1 MANNPVKDLVCGMTV
16 TPATAKFNTDYQGGR
31 YYFCGAAC
39 RAKFLANPQQYL
51 DQESGALVAAA
62 PPEVSAALP
71 TPAKDLVCGMTVNP
85 GAAKFSAEH
94 AGRKFYFCS
103 AGCRTKFL
111 ANPQQYLAGESGTPL
126 ASQQN
131 SLVMP
136 ARSLVMPTN
145 APPPAS
151 AAITPAPGV
160 TGGYICPMDPEVHSA
175 RPGACPKCGMAL
187 EPADLAA
194 ELGGTKVEYTCP
206 MHPQIIRDAPGS
218 CPICGMALEPRTVA
232 AAPGENPELRSMTVR
247 FWSGVALTSPLLLL
261 SMVPPLREVL
271 PASLAGANFIFLQMA
286 LATPVVLWCGWP
298 FFQRMWVSLVNRSL
312 NMFTLIGIGSGVAYF
327 YSVVASFMPSSL
339 PASFKGPGGEPHVY
353 FEVSATIVTLVLLG
367 QVLELRARSQT
378 SSAIQMLLGLAPRTA
393 RAVRD
398 DGSEVDIPLAEV
410 KPGDKLRVRPGEKI
424 PVDGSVIEG
433 SSSVDESMITGEPL
447 PVEKAQGARVT
458 GATVNGTGSLLM
470 RAERVGKETL
480 LAQIVKMVSEAQRTR
495 APIQHLA
502 DKVAGIFVPVVVA
515 TAVVTFL
522 AWALLGPQPRLA
534 YALLNAIAV
543 LIIAC
548 PCALGLATPMSI
560 MVSTGRGATH
570 GILVKN
576 AEALEGMEKI
586 DTLVIDKTGTLTAGR
601 PQLGK
606 VISVPGF
613 SEDEVLRMTAGVER
627 ASEHP
632 LADAIARGA
641 AEAGLISPVAAE
653 FSSVTGRGV
662 AGTVEG
668 RKVRIGSAA
677 YIEESGLRVGA
688 LEAPAE
694 ELRKLGHTVVF
705 VAIGD
710 QLGGLVSVTDPI
722 RESARDAVQFLRHQG
737 IRVVMLTGDN
747 RTTAAAIAGQLNL
760 DSFEADVM
768 PQDKARVIQK
778 LQAEGR
784 RVAMAG
790 DGINDAPALAQAQI
804 GIAMGTGTDI
814 AIESADVTLLG
825 GDLRG
830 IVRAIQL
837 SRATMKNIRQNLV
850 FAFLYNLIGIP
861 VAAGVLYPWTG
872 MLLSPM
878 IAAAA
883 MSFSSV
889 SVIGNSLRLRKVS
902 LDG

>member
-1 MANNPVKDLVCGMTV
+1 MTSV
-16 TPATAKFNTDYQGGR
+16 ENLKEKET
-31 YYFCGAAC
+31 
-39 RAKFLANPQQYL
+39 
-51 DQESGALVAAA
+51 V
-62 PPEVSAALP
+62 
-71 TPAKDLVCGMTVNP
+71 KDLVCGMTVNP
-85 GAAKFSAEH
+85 GTAKFSAEYE
-94 AGRKFYFCS
+94 GRKFYFCGG
-103 AGCRTKFL
+103 GCRTKFL
-111 ANPQQYLAGESGTPL
+111 ENPQKYLDKESAVSAAAAL
-126 ASQQN
+126 I
-131 SLVMP
+131 MP
-136 ARSLVMPTN
+136 AAAHAAAPLTASPAPVPASP
-145 APPPAS
+145 APP
-151 AAITPAPGV
+151 TPQPVA
-160 TGGYICPMDPEVHSA
+160 GGYICPMDPEVHSA

-187 EPADLAA
+187 EPADLSA
-194 ELGGTKVEYTCP
+194 EIGEMAGATTVEYTCP
-206 MHPQIIRDAPGS
+206 MHPEVIRAAPGS

-232 AAPGENPELRSMTVR
+232 VAGPITERGANPELRSMTIR
-247 FWSGVALTSPLLLL
+247 FWTGVALTAPLLLV
-261 SMVPPLREVL
+261 SMLPPLRGLL
-271 PASLAGANFIFLQMA
+271 PARFAGAGYVFPQMA

-298 FFQRMWVSLVNRSL
+298 FFERMWVSLVNRNL
-312 NMFTLIGIGSGVAYF
+312 NMFTLIGIGSGVAYW
-327 YSVVASFMPSSL
+327 YSVFAAFMPSIL
-339 PASFKGPGGEPHVY
+339 PASFKGAGGEPQVY
-353 FEVSATIVTLVLLG
+353 FEVAATIVTLVLLG

-378 SSAIQMLLGLAPRTA
+378 SSAIQMLLGLTPRSA

-398 DGSEVDIPLAEV
+398 DGSEVDVPLAEV
-410 KPGDKLRVRPGEKI
+410 KAGDKLRVRPGEKI

-433 SSSVDESMITGEPL
+433 SSSVDESMITGEPV
-447 PVEKAQGARVT
+447 PVEKTAGAHVT

-502 DKVAGIFVPVVVA
+502 DKVAGIFVPAVVA
-515 TAVVTFL
+515 TAVVTFV

-560 MVSTGRGATH
+560 MVGTGRGATH

-576 AEALEGMEKI
+576 AEALEIMEKI
-586 DTLVIDKTGTLTAGR
+586 DTLVIDKTGTLTEGR

-606 VISVPGF
+606 VIAATGF
-613 SEDEVLRMTAGVER
+613 SEDEVLGITASVER

-632 LADAIARGA
+632 LADAIGRGA
-641 AEAGLISPVAAE
+641 AKAGLVIAAASD
-653 FSSVTGRGV
+653 FSSTTGRGV

-677 YIEESGLRVGA
+677 YMEEAYLNGPVVRGSE
-688 LEAPAE
+688 LESRAE

-710 QLGGLVSVTDPI
+710 KLGGLVSVSDPI
-722 RESARDAVQFLRHQG
+722 KESARDAIRFLRKEG

-747 RTTAAAIAGQLNL
+747 RTTAAAIAGQLEL
-760 DSFEADVM
+760 DSFEAEVM

-814 AIESADVTLLG
+814 AIESAGVTLLG

-830 IVRAIQL
+830 IIRAMRL

-861 VAAGVLYPWTG
+861 VAAGVLYPLTG
-872 MLLSPM
+872 LLLSPM

-889 SVIGNSLRLRKVS
+889 SVIGNSLRLRTVA
-902 LDG
+902 LDGQT

>member
-1 MANNPVKDLVCGMTV
+1 MSDAVKD
-16 TPATAKFNTDYQGGR
+16 P
-31 YYFCGAAC
+31 
-39 RAKFLANPQQYL
+39 
-51 DQESGALVAAA
+51 
-62 PPEVSAALP
+62 
-71 TPAKDLVCGMTVNP
+71 VCGMTVNP
-85 GAAKFSAEH
+85 DTAKFSAEYQ
-94 AGRKFYFCS
+94 GRPFYFCS

-111 ANPQQYLAGESGTPL
+111 ENPQKYLEKDSAAPAAT
-126 ASQQN
+126 A
-131 SLVMP
+131 LVMP
-136 ARSLVMPTN
+136 SGTA
-145 APPPAS
+145 APAISHAPA
-151 AAITPAPGV
+151 AAAAMKSPAATMTRQAPQPV
-160 TGGYICPMDPEVHSA
+160 AGGYICPMDPEVHSA
-175 RPGACPKCGMAL
+175 KPGACPKCGMAL
-187 EPADLAA
+187 EPADLSA
-194 ELGGTKVEYTCP
+194 ELGPARIEYTCP
-206 MHPQIIRDAPGS
+206 MHPEIIRAAPGS

-232 AAPGENPELRSMTVR
+232 AEPGTNPELSSMTHR
-247 FWSGVALTSPLLLL
+247 FWTGVVLTTPLLLL
-261 SMVPPLREVL
+261 SMAPPLRGLL
-271 PASLAGANFIFLQMA
+271 PGGLAGAGFTFLQMA

-298 FFQRMWVSLVNRSL
+298 FFERMWVSLVNRSL

-327 YSVVASFMPSSL
+327 YSVFASFVPSFL
-339 PASFKGPGGEPHVY
+339 PASFRGAGGEPQVY

-367 QVLELRARSQT
+367 QVLELRARGQT

-393 RAVRD
+393 RAVHD
-398 DGSEVDIPLAEV
+398 DGSEVDVPLAEV
-410 KPGDKLRVRPGEKI
+410 GPGDKLRVRPGEKI
-424 PVDGSVIEG
+424 PVDGLVIEG
-433 SSSVDESMITGEPL
+433 SSSVNESMITGEPV
-447 PVEKAQGARVT
+447 PVEKTVGAHVT

-502 DKVAGIFVPVVVA
+502 DKVAGIFVPAVVA

-522 AWALLGPQPRLA
+522 AWALLGPQPRFA

-576 AEALEGMEKI
+576 AEALEIMEKI
-586 DTLVIDKTGTLTAGR
+586 DTLVIDKTGTLTEGR
-601 PQLGK
+601 PQLGR
-606 VISVPGF
+606 VIAATGF
-613 SEDEVLRMTAGVER
+613 SVDEVLGMTASVER

-632 LADAIARGA
+632 LADAISRGA
-641 AEAGLISPVAAE
+641 VQAGLVITTASD
-653 FSSVTGRGV
+653 FSSTTGRGV
-662 AGTVEG
+662 AGTVNG
-668 RKVRIGSAA
+668 RQVRIGSGA
-677 YIEESGLRVGA
+677 YIEEAGLKVSE
-688 LEAPAE
+688 LQSQAE

-705 VAIGD
+705 VSIGD
-710 QLGGLVSVTDPI
+710 KLGGLVSVTDPI
-722 RESARDAVQFLRHQG
+722 KESARDAIRFLRKQG

-747 RTTAAAIAGQLNL
+747 RTTAAAIAGQLEL
-760 DSFEADVM
+760 DSFEAEVM

-837 SRATMKNIRQNLV
+837 SRATMKNIRQNLA

-861 VAAGVLYPWTG
+861 VAAGVLYPVTG
-872 MLLSPM
+872 LLLSPM

-889 SVIGNSLRLRKVS
+889 SVIGNSLRLRTVS
-902 LDG
+902 LDGTA